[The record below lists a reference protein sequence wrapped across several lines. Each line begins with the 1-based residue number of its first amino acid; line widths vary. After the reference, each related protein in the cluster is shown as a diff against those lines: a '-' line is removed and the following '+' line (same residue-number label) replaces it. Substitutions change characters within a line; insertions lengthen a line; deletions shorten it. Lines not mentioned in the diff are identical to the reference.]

1 MKKRTMRHL
10 SSLLLLTSIF
20 GLAGVLPLNIAYA
33 QGHSHGG
40 GVSLDRQ
47 ELIGGISHSLV
58 LASVVF
64 LVGLI
69 TFAAL
74 VWLPVSRMS
83 RVGQE
88 GVVLFGRWE
97 WRLFGLLVAAGL
109 VEVSAFAVSA
119 SGESFSLGLFVEALF
134 DTRVGSIWLLRLVL
148 ACAVVLLAVWAS
160 RQEKFYFWWI
170 AVGLGSVLLLTLTQ
184 LSHAAAE
191 GRFMPFLADWLHV
204 IAATFWMGGLL
215 GFPIL
220 LLGPLRSMPPET
232 RTKLLGRTVRRFTRI
247 ATVAVLVLLV
257 TGSYAI
263 LIHIPDFSALIET
276 PYGRALI
283 MKLGLVA
290 FMLPIGLINLID
302 SGRDPFS
309 SMVVM
314 ELILAFG
321 VFAATGFL
329 TSLPPP

>member
-1 MKKRTMRHL
+1 MR
-10 SSLLLLTSIF
+10 F
-20 GLAGVLPLNIAYA
+20 LAVFRPVSFAILAFVVTETVLPGTAYA
-33 QGHSHGG
+33 QGHAHEEIILSG
-40 GVSLDRQ
+40 Q
-47 ELIGGISHSLV
+47 ELLGGISHGLV
-58 LASVVF
+58 LASTVF
-64 LVGLI
+64 LVGL
-69 TFAAL
+69 TAFSAL
-74 VWLPVSRMS
+74 VWLPISRMS
-83 RVGQE
+83 GVGRE
-88 GVVLFGRWE
+88 GARLFSRWG
-97 WRLFGLLVAAGL
+97 WRLFGLFVAAGAL
-109 VEVSAFAVSA
+109 DLSVYAVGA
-119 SGESFSLGLFVEALF
+119 SGESFGLGLFGEALIS
-134 DTRVGSIWLLRLVL
+134 TRVGNVWMMRLVL
-148 ACAVVLLAVWAS
+148 ALLVALLAMWAVK
-160 RQEKFYFWWI
+160 RGKAHYWWI

-191 GRFMPFLADWLHV
+191 GRFLPFLADWLHV

-220 LLGPLRSMPPET
+220 LLGPLRAMSPET
-232 RTKLLGRTVRRFTRI
+232 RAKLLGRTVRRFTRV
-247 ATVAVLVLLV
+247 ATVAVLLLLV

-263 LIHIPDFSALIET
+263 LIHVPDFSALFGT